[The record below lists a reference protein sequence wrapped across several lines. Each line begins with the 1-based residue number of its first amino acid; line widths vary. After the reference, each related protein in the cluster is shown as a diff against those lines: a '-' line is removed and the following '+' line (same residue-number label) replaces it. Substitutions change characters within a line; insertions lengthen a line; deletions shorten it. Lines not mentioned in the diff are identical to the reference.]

1 MGHLKN
7 YNKRHKGFP
16 KRNTTGTGG
25 TSTGTGTTPID
36 LTGTADQTT
45 GQSIG
50 SIMTVAAQ
58 AAPAVMGYFQSKN
71 AREEADKLEG
81 DILALDTDLQSMLN
95 NRQKLT
101 NPYANLSVN
110 TQAAEFEAQQKDAS
124 LANTLDTMRA
134 GGFGASGATALARA
148 ASEAKQG
155 VSADI
160 STQEQ
165 ANRTKFAEGEAKL
178 QTAKEDREIGNIN
191 RQQTELDNARLNQ
204 QALMDESKAAGQAGL
219 SGTVTGITDVL
230 TKNPDI
236 LSGLFGDPTA
246 TT

>member
-7 YNKRHKGFP
+7 YNKRHRGFP
-16 KRNTTGTGG
+16 KRDPKTG
-25 TSTGTGTTPID
+25 GTGTTPID
-36 LTGTADQTT
+36 LTGTADQST

-50 SIMTVAAQ
+50 SIMSVAAQ
-58 AAPAVMGYFQSKN
+58 AAPAVAGYFQSKN

-134 GGFGASGATALARA
+134 GGFAASGATALARA
-148 ASEAKQG
+148 AAEAKQG
-155 VSADI
+155 ISADI

-165 ANRTKFAEGEAKL
+165 ANRKSFMKGEADL
-178 QTAKEDREIGNIN
+178 QTAREDREIGNIN
-191 RQQTELDNARLNQ
+191 RKQTELDNARLNQ
-204 QALMDESKAAGQAGL
+204 QALIDESKAAGQAGL
-219 SGTVTGITDVL
+219 SGTITGLTNVL
-230 TKNPDI
+230 TENPDI

-246 TT
+246 TN